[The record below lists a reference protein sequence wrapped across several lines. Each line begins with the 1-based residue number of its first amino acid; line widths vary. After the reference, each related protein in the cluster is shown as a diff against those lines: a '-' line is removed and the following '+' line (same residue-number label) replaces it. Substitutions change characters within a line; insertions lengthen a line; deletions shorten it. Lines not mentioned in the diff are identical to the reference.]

1 MQPMV
6 FEGSE
11 IELITRDG
19 ELWVRGPQIGAAL
32 GYKDPA
38 RKIRTLYSRHA
49 DEFTDTMTGVIQLE
63 TAGGPQQVRI
73 FSLRGAHLL
82 AMLARTK
89 KAKAFRRWVLDILDT
104 IARGG
109 EYAKQQWEQARQALD
124 DRREQASEDASGL
137 ASWRWRKQPLESNE
151 RYWRER
157 MQLTLPL

>member
-1 MQPMV
+1 MKPMV

-19 ELWVRGPQIGAAL
+19 ELWVRGPQIGAAM

-49 DEFTDTMTGVIQLE
+49 DEFTDMMTGVIQLD

-82 AMLARTK
+82 AMP
-89 KAKAFRRWVLDILDT
+89 
-104 IARGG
+104 
-109 EYAKQQWEQARQALD
+109 
-124 DRREQASEDASGL
+124 SEL
-137 ASWRWRKQPLESNE
+137 IP
-151 RYWRER
+151 
-157 MQLTLPL
+157 

>member
-49 DEFTDTMTGVIQLE
+49 DEFTD
-63 TAGGPQQVRI
+63 
-73 FSLRGAHLL
+73 
-82 AMLARTK
+82 K
-89 KAKAFRRWVLDILDT
+89 
-104 IARGG
+104 
-109 EYAKQQWEQARQALD
+109 
-124 DRREQASEDASGL
+124 
-137 ASWRWRKQPLESNE
+137 
-151 RYWRER
+151 
-157 MQLTLPL
+157 

>member
-1 MQPMV
+1 MKPMV

-32 GYKDPA
+32 GYNDPA

-49 DEFTDTMTGVIQLE
+49 DEFTETMTGVIQLE
-63 TAGGPQQVRI
+63 TAGGPQQVRV

-104 IARGG
+104 IAKGG
-109 EYAKQQWEQARQALD
+109 EYAKQQWEQARQALE
-124 DRREQASEDASGL
+124 DRREQASEEGRGL
-137 ASWRWRKQPLESNE
+137 AAWRWSKQPLEGNE